1 MNSQADLYE
10 TLGVTRDAPA
20 ADIKRAFRR
29 LAMEYHPDRN
39 KEDGAEQRF
48 KQINAAYEVL
58 SDPEKRA
65 RYDRL
70 GLAGVGAGGAQGF
83 DGVQGFG
90 GFGDIFDAFFRGTA
104 TRRAGP
110 QRGADLQTR
119 LRISFVEAVFGAE
132 KELTYDRTETCA
144 DCRGSGQTKGSQR
157 ETCAECKGSGELRRV
172 QQSLFGQFVNVTACS
187 TCRGEGTVV
196 TDPCTTCRG
205 RGIRRRSATRVVKI
219 PAGVDEGAQIRLAGE
234 GDNGLRGGPAGSLFI
249 ELDVEPH
256 EQFRRMDDHLVY
268 DLPLNIAQAALG
280 ATVQIPT
287 LDGEDVEVELKP
299 GIQHGEV
306 HPLRGRGVPHLRGSG
321 RGDLLVR
328 LHVVTPTKLNAEQRR
343 TLEELSRS
351 LGAPDLPKE
360 QGAGSGFFDRI
371 REAFS

>member
-1 MNSQADLYE
+1 
-10 TLGVTRDAPA
+10 
-20 ADIKRAFRR
+20 
-29 LAMEYHPDRN
+29 
-39 KEDGAEQRF
+39 
-48 KQINAAYEVL
+48 
-58 SDPEKRA
+58 
-65 RYDRL
+65 
-70 GLAGVGAGGAQGF
+70 
-83 DGVQGFG
+83 
-90 GFGDIFDAFFRGTA
+90 
-104 TRRAGP
+104 
-110 QRGADLQTR
+110 
-119 LRISFVEAVFGAE
+119 
-132 KELTYDRTETCA
+132 
-144 DCRGSGQTKGSQR
+144 
-157 ETCAECKGSGELRRV
+157 
-172 QQSLFGQFVNVTACS
+172 VNVTACS

-360 QGAGSGFFDRI
+360 QDAGSGFFDRI
-371 REAFS
+371 REVFS

>member
-1 MNSQADLYE
+1 MTSQADLYD
-10 TLGVTRDAPA
+10 TLGVARDAAP

-39 KEDGAEQRF
+39 KTDGAEQRF

-58 SDPEKRA
+58 SDPEKRS
-65 RYDRL
+65 RYDRV

-83 DGVQGFG
+83 EGFQGFN

-119 LRISFVEAVFGAE
+119 LNVSFEEAVFGTE
-132 KELTYDRTETCA
+132 KQLTYERTETCP
-144 DCRGSGQTKGSQR
+144 DCRGSGQTKGAQR

-196 TDPCTTCRG
+196 TDPCLTCRG
-205 RGIRRRSATRVVKI
+205 RGVRRQSVTRAVKI
-219 PAGVDEGAQIRLAGE
+219 PAGVDSGAQIRLVGE
-234 GDNGLRGGPAGSLFI
+234 GDSGLHGGPSGSLFI
-249 ELDVEPH
+249 ELEVQPH
-256 EQFRRMDDHLVY
+256 EQFRRVEDSLVY
-268 DLPLNIAQAALG
+268 ELPLNIAQAALG
-280 ATVQIPT
+280 TTARIPT
-287 LDGEDVEVELKP
+287 LDGDEVEVELKP
-299 GIQHGEV
+299 GVQHGEI
-306 HPLRGRGVPHLRGSG
+306 HTLKGRGVPHLRGAG

-328 LHVVTPTKLNAEQRR
+328 LHVVTPTKLSPEQRR
-343 TLEELSRS
+343 VLEELSVT

-360 QGAGSGFFDRI
+360 QGAGFFDRI
-371 REAFS
+371 RDAFS

>member
-1 MNSQADLYE
+1 VVTSQADLYE
-10 TLGVTRDAPA
+10 TLGVARDASA

-39 KEDGAEQRF
+39 KEDGAETRF
-48 KQINAAYEVL
+48 KQVNAAYEVL

-65 RYDRL
+65 RYDRM

-83 DGVQGFG
+83 DGSQGFN

-119 LRISFVEAVFGAE
+119 LKISFEEAVFGVE
-132 KELTYDRTETCA
+132 KELTYERTETCP
-144 DCRGSGQTKGSQR
+144 DCRGAGQTKGSQR
-157 ETCAECKGSGELRRV
+157 ETCPECKGSGELRRV

-187 TCRGEGTVV
+187 GCRGEGTVI
-196 TDPCTTCRG
+196 TDPCGTCRG
-205 RGIRRRSATRVVKI
+205 RGVRRKSATRAVKI
-219 PAGVDEGAQIRLAGE
+219 PAGGDSGAQIRLAGE
-234 GDNGLRGGPAGSLFI
+234 GDSGLRGGPSGSLFL
-249 ELDVEPH
+249 ELEVAPH
-256 EQFRRMDDHLVY
+256 EQFRRVDTNLVY

-280 ATVQIPT
+280 ASVRVPT
-287 LDGEDVEVELKP
+287 LDGDAVDVELKP
-299 GIQHGEV
+299 GVQHGTV
-306 HPLRGRGVPHLRGSG
+306 HSLKGRGVPHLRGAG

-328 LHVVTPTKLNAEQRR
+328 LHVVTPTKLSADQRR
-343 TLEELSRS
+343 VLEELSRT
-351 LGAPDLPKE
+351 LGAPDLPQE
-360 QGAGSGFFDRI
+360 QGAGIFDRI